1 MVLKIT
7 LVQQEGV
14 IHKDFFSRQFRDVV
28 YRTQESNQLEERDMI
43 EFIFLNMQNVL
54 DEIVRFMEKSF
65 RFYQTKWRPFWA

>member
-1 MVLKIT
+1 MRESFEIEVVLKIT

-43 EFIFLNMQNVL
+43 EFIF
-54 DEIVRFMEKSF
+54 
-65 RFYQTKWRPFWA
+65 